1 MVHLEYT
8 TVGDLEL
15 VERFDYVTID
25 LDKQFFYIEVINLQ
39 SNKAVL
45 KISINLEKDE
55 TMIEG
60 NTIQYDTLHIEAL
73 LQGLKCVAQTCIDRN
88 LSNQEELFAFLE
100 EN

>member
-1 MVHLEYT
+1 MEYT

-15 VERFDYVTID
+15 VERFDYVMID
-25 LDKQFFYIEVINLQ
+25 LDKQFFYIEVVNLQ

-73 LQGLKCVAQTCIDRN
+73 LQGLKWVAQTCIDRN

>member
-1 MVHLEYT
+1 M
-8 TVGDLEL
+8 
-15 VERFDYVTID
+15 
-25 LDKQFFYIEVINLQ
+25 
-39 SNKAVL
+39 
-45 KISINLEKDE
+45 NLEKDE

>member
-1 MVHLEYT
+1 MEDDI
-8 TVGDLEL
+8 VGYFKQ
-15 VERFDYVTID
+15 VERYDYITID
-25 LDKQFFYIEVINLQ
+25 LDKKFFYIEVVNLQ

-45 KISINLEKDE
+45 KISINLEKGE

-73 LQGLKCVAQTCIDRN
+73 LQGLKCIAQTCIDRN

>member
-1 MVHLEYT
+1 MEYT

-73 LQGLKCVAQTCIDRN
+73 LQGLKCVAQTCIDHN

>member
-1 MVHLEYT
+1 M
-8 TVGDLEL
+8 GDLEL
-15 VERFDYVTID
+15 VERFDYVTIN
-25 LDKQFFYIEVINLQ
+25 LDKQFFYIEVVNLQ
-39 SNKAVL
+39 SNTAGL

-55 TMIEG
+55 TIVEG
-60 NTIQYDTLHIEAL
+60 NIMQYDTSHIDAL

>member
-1 MVHLEYT
+1 M
-8 TVGDLEL
+8 
-15 VERFDYVTID
+15 
-25 LDKQFFYIEVINLQ
+25 
-39 SNKAVL
+39 
-45 KISINLEKDE
+45 NLEKDE

-73 LQGLKCVAQTCIDRN
+73 LQGLKYVAQTCIDRN

>member
-8 TVGDLEL
+8 TVGNLEL

-25 LDKQFFYIEVINLQ
+25 LDKQFFYIEVVNLQ
-39 SNKAVL
+39 SNKALL
-45 KISINLEKDE
+45 KISINLEKGE

-73 LQGLKCVAQTCIDRN
+73 LQGLKCIAQTCIDCN

>member
-1 MVHLEYT
+1 MKYT
-8 TVGDLEL
+8 TVGNLEL

-25 LDKQFFYIEVINLQ
+25 LDKQFFCIEVVNLQ

-55 TMIEG
+55 TLVERNI
-60 NTIQYDTLHIEAL
+60 IQYDTLHINAL
-73 LQGLKCVAQTCIDRN
+73 LQGLKCIAQTCIDCN
-88 LSNQEELFAFLE
+88 LRNQEELFAFLE